1 MSSNYQYDPGN
12 DAINTVIIGILPAL
26 VVVLFKGFKNEK
38 RNPSSFINGFD
49 DFIILFSITIN
60 PSISAFQWAS
70 SNNRAT
76 INLITGYISFISF
89 CLRSQPRLF
98 SLLKVK
104 ETTYFMISFVNLLV
118 ALTSLVVMFGYSILV
133 IGNNGNIGFDSI
145 ISFNHIGKICADNFG
160 IDKCQVL
167 SILNYS
173 VNCTCFGINFLIFIY
188 YFYSNRK
195 MMKKIEEM
203 KKKEKFGWEFLI
215 NHVKKLIKFLKGL
228 FINYFKKNKND
239 AQKKEVFPWKKLD
252 YLISVMNNKTMN
264 LLEGLIFFFNHIIS
278 FILVIYPAILS
289 GYLLSTNSILTKILF
304 ALCIISLSRLIEHF
318 GDNEPEKVTTIISY
332 YLNYNSNMH
341 IRKLLYDQLE
351 DQKNQLEKIV
361 DQVGFKNKEVINGV
375 KNSLENQ
382 TKVISQQ
389 KFEINNIKDVV
400 KALTRQIKIL
410 HEEIK
415 EFQGEIR
422 ELQENQQVPQ
432 EELKV
437 VATLEEI
444 VKRLEVVVE
453 TLSEI
458 VKRLEMIVEELKKKN
473 CKGTTNNTNGNA
485 NSLPISIN

>member
-145 ISFNHIGKICADNFG
+145 ISFNHI
-160 IDKCQVL
+160 
-167 SILNYS
+167 
-173 VNCTCFGINFLIFIY
+173 
-188 YFYSNRK
+188 
-195 MMKKIEEM
+195 
-203 KKKEKFGWEFLI
+203 
-215 NHVKKLIKFLKGL
+215 
-228 FINYFKKNKND
+228 
-239 AQKKEVFPWKKLD
+239 
-252 YLISVMNNKTMN
+252 
-264 LLEGLIFFFNHIIS
+264 
-278 FILVIYPAILS
+278 AILS

-351 DQKNQLEKIV
+351 DKKKQLEKIV

-415 EFQGEIR
+415 ELQGEIR

-444 VKRLEVVVE
+444 VKRLEIVVE

-473 CKGTTNNTNGNA
+473 CKGTTNITNGNA
-485 NSLPISIN
+485 NSLPILIN